1 MNISDHPIA
10 QIPADFWLAMA
21 FTLVSVT
28 AVISL
33 IVVLTKKAIA
43 KCSKND
49 DGTDAAY
56 RETILQRIY
65 YFFLEFLEK
74 YFSEVMTVMLH
85 TVLFGWIISVA
96 ERNEAVSILSIVI
109 GPLPI
114 FLLSLYTTSQ
124 SLIRLNR
131 KRLSFRNLASIVVIP
146 IYWSAVM
153 LAFLSVKNVY
163 DIQFQANVITQNE
176 VIKHDPK

>member
-1 MNISDHPIA
+1 MNISDHPIT

-49 DGTDAAY
+49 DGTDATY
-56 RETILQRIY
+56 RETIFQRIY

-74 YFSEVMTVMLH
+74 YFYEVMIVILH
-85 TVLFGWIISVA
+85 IVLFRLITEKI
-96 ERNEAVSILSIVI
+96 ERNEAFSVLYSVLGLLSI
-109 GPLPI
+109 
-114 FLLSLYTTSQ
+114 FLFSLYTTAQ
-124 SLIRLNR
+124 FLISLYR
-131 KRLSFRNLASIVVIP
+131 KRFSFRNLASIVVI
-146 IYWSAVM
+146 IICWITVI
-153 LAFLSVKNVY
+153 LAFLSIKNVY
-163 DIQFQANVITQNE
+163 DVQIQANVITQNE
-176 VIKHDPK
+176 VVKHDLK